1 MSGGVTSKPFDL
13 EAEVRDLAA
22 RRDIVACIGRYMR
35 GQDRLLPDVHRSAF
49 HDDAWVDCGIMSG
62 TADEFVTF
70 AQDFL
75 GTMKAS
81 LHIIGQTLISV
92 DGDAATGEIY
102 FFAFHR
108 IVEEGEERDLLMSGR
123 YIDDYACR
131 NGDWRILRRRE
142 LIDWVRK
149 DSATDQFLES
159 MPGVIFGGRRG
170 EDFGVTRDWAAV
182 GAPA

>member
-1 MSGGVTSKPFDL
+1 MSASFDV

-22 RRDIVACIGRYMR
+22 RRDITACIGRYMR

-75 GTMKAS
+75 GTMKES
-81 LHIIGQTLISV
+81 LHIIGQTLIEV
-92 DGDAATGEIY
+92 DGDTATGEIY

-108 IVEEGEERDLLMSGR
+108 IVEDGEEKDLLMAGR
-123 YIDDYACR
+123 YVDIYACR
-131 NGDWRILRRRE
+131 DGAWKIWRRRE

-149 DSATDQFLES
+149 DPATDEIVKSL
-159 MPGVIFGGRRG
+159 PGIIFGGRRG
-170 EDFGVTRDWAAV
+170 EDFGVSRDWAAV